1 MAEKILNTRIQLKG
15 DSLKNWTTQNPVLKL
30 NELAIV
36 KIEESDKHELD
47 SCNLEEVKDEFINGN
62 PNLKNSAV
70 NALQKVSFGMLPEL
84 EKLYNLLKEENFDFV
99 QMTGSGSAIFCLTKN
114 KKLANK
120 MEEKYFKK
128 GYQVELTKF
137 LIN

>member
-1 MAEKILNTRIQLKG
+1 
-15 DSLKNWTTQNPVLKL
+15 
-30 NELAIV
+30 
-36 KIEESDKHELD
+36 
-47 SCNLEEVKDEFINGN
+47 
-62 PNLKNSAV
+62 
-70 NALQKVSFGMLPEL
+70 
-84 EKLYNLLKEENFDFV
+84 
-99 QMTGSGSAIFCLTKN
+99 MTGSGSAIFCLTKN